1 MRPLF
6 VVLPLLAIACST
18 APPSSKE
25 GGSEVLLGANS
36 QPIIG
41 GSFDTTHQAVVYLVS
56 NPDSQGL
63 SAACTG
69 TIIKTDAAKKVGW
82 VLTAAHCVNPKPAVA
97 IIADDVAAKTAV
109 QFIVLDATANP
120 AYTGQT
126 TPTSHDVAMVRILG
140 VDASTPTIALSS
152 VTNDAAVG
160 TSVTSVGYGRTTPS
174 SQPPDNNSRRKRIT
188 RTLNGVSASAV
199 SYSLS
204 GGGICQGDSG
214 GPVLVG
220 SGASER
226 VLAVH
231 SYVSGDCLGDGTS
244 IRVSGEMAFINSELS
259 KALPSSLNSC
269 ATCNSAADSGNQV
282 CAQRRF
288 ACGADTDCSALLD
301 CLSKCSGI
309 SCQNNCR
316 TKYPAGLGPFT
327 AYQNCGCAEGCKAEC
342 ASDNSCAGAAQC
354 GIKAL
359 DACGKC
365 GEGSCCTERAAA
377 SFDKVGFACVTAPDG
392 EGCAAN
398 APFQAYQACLQKS
411 CSAECGLT
419 PSSSGGASSGGASS
433 GGNGDGTTT
442 TTTTGCST
450 SGGSA
455 SAIPVLGGLF
465 ALGLL
470 LKRRRRHA

>member
-6 VVLPLLAIACST
+6 VAVPLLAIACST
-18 APPSSKE
+18 APPS
-25 GGSEVLLGANS
+25 GSTEVLLGANS

-97 IIADDVAAKTAV
+97 IIADDVASKTAV

-140 VDASTPTIALSS
+140 VDASTPTIPLTS

-220 SGASER
+220 SAGSER

-244 IRVSGEMAFINSELS
+244 IRVSGEMGFINGELS

-269 ATCNSAADSGNQV
+269 STCGSTADSGNQA

-288 ACGADTDCSALLD
+288 ACGADADCSALLD
-301 CLSKCSGI
+301 CLTKCSGI

-316 TKYPAGLGPFT
+316 TKYPAGLGPFA
-327 AYQNCGCAEGCKAEC
+327 AYQNCTCAEGCKAEC
-342 ASDNSCAGAAQC
+342 ASDNTCVGAPQC

-365 GEGSCCTERAAA
+365 GEGSCCAERAAA
-377 SFDKVGFACVTAPDG
+377 SFDKVGFACVTTPDG

-411 CSAECGLT
+411 CSAECGLS
-419 PSSSGGASSGGASS
+419 PSGSSGGASSGS

-442 TTTTGCST
+442 TTTTSGCNA
-450 SGGSA
+450 SGGAGSSSA
-455 SAIPVLGGLF
+455 GLF
-465 ALGLL
+465 GLFGLGFLL
-470 LKRRRRHA
+470 MRRRRHA